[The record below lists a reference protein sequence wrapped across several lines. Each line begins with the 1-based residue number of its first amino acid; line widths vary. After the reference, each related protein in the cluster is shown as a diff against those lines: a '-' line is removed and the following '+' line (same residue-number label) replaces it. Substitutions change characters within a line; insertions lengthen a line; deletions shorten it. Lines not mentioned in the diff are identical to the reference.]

1 MKRTGFRVG
10 ALGALVSLLANTWP
24 AVAQTFHP
32 GGPPDKQGTPPMAP
46 PAPPMPM
53 VIAPPA
59 PPAPIMPPAPPSAPI
74 APAKLRG
81 SFVYVYS
88 FLDVR
93 EDLYTSKV
101 LDRFDGDLTARLQ
114 AETIGS
120 KILHFDHS
128 AASSNEFYAGGSING
143 SETRSI
149 PVMETIYRNLPDEM
163 TVKARFRLI
172 VFPSD
177 YTVAGAW
184 RFYQIRFVLIDTRTN
199 RRVMDYLYSGKHL
212 VMWKNS
218 ENSEARSKKI
228 LDHLFAELKTRDLL

>member
-1 MKRTGFRVG
+1 MKKTGFR
-10 ALGALVSLLANTWP
+10 ARAFGALVSLMAGAWP
-24 AVAQTFHP
+24 AIAQTFHP
-32 GGPPDKQGTPPMAP
+32 GGPPNKQRTPLIVPPARPAPVAIAP
-46 PAPPMPM
+46 PAPPMP
-53 VIAPPA
+53 PA
-59 PPAPIMPPAPPSAPI
+59 PPRVAV

-81 SFVYVYS
+81 SLVYVYS
-88 FLDVR
+88 FLDLR
-93 EDLYTSKV
+93 EGLYTSKV

-128 AASSNEFYAGGSING
+128 AASTGEFYAGGSLNG
-143 SETRSI
+143 SESREI
-149 PVMETIYRNLPDEM
+149 PVMETIYRNLADEVA
-163 TVKARFRLI
+163 VKARFRLI
-172 VFPSD
+172 VFPSQ